1 MKQERTTECGGVRF
15 LVEMSETNPRSAL
28 NPLWSAL
35 VLAATLPAPLAQ
47 RGAQGLFAWLA
58 QNTPKDLHCDDPEC
72 EADHSLYVPVD
83 AVIDVFSQYAV
94 HGNYKTPLDLH
105 IDSETATL
113 DEDLLSLLEEKEEG
127 T

>member
-1 MKQERTTECGGVRF
+1 MVRCS
-15 LVEMSETNPRSAL
+15 VAMIDTNPRGAL

-35 VLAATLPAPLAQ
+35 VLAAALPAPLAQ

-58 QNTPKDLHCDDPEC
+58 ENTPEDLHCDDPEC
-72 EADHSLYVPVD
+72 EGDHSYYVPVD

-105 IDSETATL
+105 VDSETATL
-113 DEDLLSLLEEKEEG
+113 DEDLLSLLEEEEEG
-127 T
+127 A

>member
-1 MKQERTTECGGVRF
+1 MECGVARYLGGMNNMNTRG
-15 LVEMSETNPRSAL
+15 AL

-35 VLAATLPAPLAQ
+35 VLAAALPAPLAQ

-58 QNTPKDLHCDDPEC
+58 ENTPKDLHCDDPEC
-72 EADHSLYVPVD
+72 EGDHSPYVPVD
-83 AVIDVFSQYAV
+83 SVIDVFSQYAV
-94 HGNYKTPLDLH
+94 HGKYKTPMDLR

-127 T
+127 A